1 MRQTLGVELHSGTDA
16 RAAAASAAAR
26 LATETRANAMAIG
39 DSRTKATSK
48 HMHQEAR
55 EGRERNVL
63 TITSVISERVT
74 GGREMKRAKEETKT
88 PDSRVPVKAIVM
100 TRRSERR
107 REREFG
113 DGIRTFAPPF
123 ARTQEK
129 EEAREECR
137 VKRDDRLSLPRFL
150 VEALAS
156 PSPSLHSNDSNTIR
170 RFTFGFSCS
179 SFFHTTIY
187 HDVI

>member
-137 VKRDDRLSLPRFL
+137 VKRDDRLS
-150 VEALAS
+150 S
-156 PSPSLHSNDSNTIR
+156 SLSR
-170 RFTFGFSCS
+170 
-179 SFFHTTIY
+179 
-187 HDVI
+187 